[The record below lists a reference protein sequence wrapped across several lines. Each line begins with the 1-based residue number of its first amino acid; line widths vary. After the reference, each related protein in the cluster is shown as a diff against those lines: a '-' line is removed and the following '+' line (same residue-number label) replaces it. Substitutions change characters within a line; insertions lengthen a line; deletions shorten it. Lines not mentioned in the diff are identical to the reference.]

1 MKSLFLIGVLLID
14 LFISSVVA
22 SSFSFS
28 YIIFVPMTSLLFLS
42 YRMMQNPSS
51 MVLSYGFIAGLLVDL
66 MMHSVLFTHAIIYV
80 IALIVLRE
88 YQRHFSDTM
97 LEIIIMGLLV
107 IFIKELLLLMVMNA
121 MNITDMS
128 ILIWY
133 RSRLFFTL
141 IGNIPLILIAY
152 YLSNKLDDALAR
164 QEKTKK
170 RSETTLWGFL
180 KD

>member
-1 MKSLFLIGVLLID
+1 MKSLFLMGVLLID

-28 YIIFVPMTSLLFLS
+28 YIVFVPMTSLLFLS
-42 YRMMQNPSS
+42 YRMMQNPTS
-51 MVLSYGFIAGLLVDL
+51 MVLIHGFVAGLLVDL

-80 IALIVLRE
+80 IALVILRE
-88 YQRHFSDTM
+88 YQRHFSDTL
-97 LEIIIMGLLV
+97 LEIVIMGLLV
-107 IFIKELLLLMVMNA
+107 IFIKELLLLMLMNTL
-121 MNITDMS
+121 NITDMS
-128 ILIWY
+128 VLVWY

-141 IGNIPLILIAY
+141 MGNIPFILLAY
-152 YLSNKLDDALAR
+152 YLSNKLDDVLKR